1 MIGCK
6 AKKYHMPNHNVTA
19 VLSADEMSF
28 PIDYETRT
36 GKRALRQANIFI
48 TICCSF
54 IYLLF
59 NLLVNSE
66 RKTGGK
72 EGKACHPVGHK
83 SQSLGEKFS

>member
-1 MIGCK
+1 
-6 AKKYHMPNHNVTA
+6 MPNHNVTA

-72 EGKACHPVGHK
+72 RGK
-83 SQSLGEKFS
+83 SLSPSGPQISVMGEKFS

>member
-1 MIGCK
+1 
-6 AKKYHMPNHNVTA
+6 MPNHNVTA

-66 RKTGGK
+66 RKTGK
-72 EGKACHPVGHK
+72 KR
-83 SQSLGEKFS
+83 EKLVTQWATNLSHWVRSFRGRC